1 MGHWGGGKGSCLHSY
16 SWASIGTSLRC
27 QCHSLWGERKE
38 GERDGNRCER
48 GGGREEGG
56 EGGGRREGRGEG
68 GEGSEREEERKG

>member
-38 GERDGNRCER
+38 REGDGNRCER
-48 GGGREEGG
+48 EEERSERGG
-56 EGGGRREGRGEG
+56 EVRREGRG
-68 GEGSEREEERKG
+68 GE

>member
-38 GERDGNRCER
+38 GVKRVVGGKEERWMEEKGTAI
-48 GGGREEGG
+48 EGG
-56 EGGGRREGRGEG
+56 KEVGVRGRKW
-68 GEGSEREEERKG
+68 SER

>member
-38 GERDGNRCER
+38 REGDGNRCER
-48 GGGREEGG
+48 GGGRE
-56 EGGGRREGRGEG
+56 
-68 GEGSEREEERKG
+68 GSERGVRGKRRGGE

>member
-38 GERDGNRCER
+38 GDGDGNRCER

-56 EGGGRREGRGEG
+56 EGEGGEGEG
-68 GEGSEREEERKG
+68 GEGKG